1 MDRAQPSEGWDIC
14 STHIKHTI
22 GSIMKEF
29 WRFIKFVLF
38 SISAGVIEIVS
49 FALLSELTPLKEW
62 ISYIISVVLSVIW
75 NFTFNRK
82 FTFKSANNIPIA
94 MLKVALF
101 YVAFIPLTAL
111 LEKFLTEDWLWP
123 GILATA
129 INMVLNFI
137 LEFFYQR
144 YFVFGKSLDTNTKEA
159 IKDENKVEND

>member
-1 MDRAQPSEGWDIC
+1 
-14 STHIKHTI
+14 
-22 GSIMKEF
+22 MKEF

-38 SISAGVIEIVS
+38 SISAGVIETVS

-101 YVAFIPLTAL
+101 YVVFIPLTAL
-111 LEKFLTEDWLWP
+111 LEKFLTEDLLWP

-144 YFVFGKSLDTNTKEA
+144 YFVFGKSLDSNTKEA

>member
-1 MDRAQPSEGWDIC
+1 
-14 STHIKHTI
+14 
-22 GSIMKEF
+22 MKEF

-49 FALLSELTPLKEW
+49 FALLSELTLLKEW

-111 LEKFLTEDWLWP
+111 LEKFLTEDLLWP
-123 GILATA
+123 GLLATA

>member
-1 MDRAQPSEGWDIC
+1 
-14 STHIKHTI
+14 
-22 GSIMKEF
+22 MKEF

-62 ISYIISVVLSVIW
+62 ISYIISVVLSVVW

-111 LEKFLTEDWLWP
+111 LEKFLTEDLLWP

-144 YFVFGKSLDTNTKEA
+144 YFVFGKSLDSITKEA

>member
-1 MDRAQPSEGWDIC
+1 
-14 STHIKHTI
+14 
-22 GSIMKEF
+22 MKEF

-49 FALLSELTPLKEW
+49 FALLSKLTHLKEW

-101 YVAFIPLTAL
+101 YVVFIPLTAL
-111 LEKFLTEDWLWP
+111 LEKFLTEDLLWP

-144 YFVFGKSLDTNTKEA
+144 YFVFGKSLDSNTKET
-159 IKDENKVEND
+159 IKDENKVDND

>member
-1 MDRAQPSEGWDIC
+1 
-14 STHIKHTI
+14 
-22 GSIMKEF
+22 MKEF

-101 YVAFIPLTAL
+101 YVVFIPLTAL
-111 LEKFLTEDWLWP
+111 LEKFLTEDLLWP
-123 GILATA
+123 GLLATA

-144 YFVFGKSLDTNTKEA
+144 YFVFGKSIDSNTKVETTNVQ
-159 IKDENKVEND
+159 KEENN

>member
-1 MDRAQPSEGWDIC
+1 
-14 STHIKHTI
+14 
-22 GSIMKEF
+22 MKEF

-111 LEKFLTEDWLWP
+111 LEKFLTEDLLWP

-129 INMVLNFI
+129 INMVFNFI

-144 YFVFGKSLDTNTKEA
+144 YFVFGKSLDSNTKEA

>member
-1 MDRAQPSEGWDIC
+1 
-14 STHIKHTI
+14 
-22 GSIMKEF
+22 MKEF
-29 WRFIKFVLF
+29 WRFLKFVLF

-101 YVAFIPLTAL
+101 YVVFIPLTAL
-111 LEKFLTEDWLWP
+111 LEKFLTEDLLWP

-144 YFVFGKSLDTNTKEA
+144 YFVFGKSLDSNTKEA

>member
-1 MDRAQPSEGWDIC
+1 
-14 STHIKHTI
+14 
-22 GSIMKEF
+22 MKEF

-101 YVAFIPLTAL
+101 YVVFIPLTAL
-111 LEKFLTEDWLWP
+111 LEKFLTEDLLWP

-144 YFVFGKSLDTNTKEA
+144 YFVFGKSLESNTNEA

>member
-1 MDRAQPSEGWDIC
+1 
-14 STHIKHTI
+14 
-22 GSIMKEF
+22 MKEF

-101 YVAFIPLTAL
+101 YVPFIPLTAL
-111 LEKFLTEDWLWP
+111 LEKFLTEDLLWP

-144 YFVFGKSLDTNTKEA
+144 YFVFGKSLDSNTKEA

>member
-1 MDRAQPSEGWDIC
+1 
-14 STHIKHTI
+14 
-22 GSIMKEF
+22 MKEF
-29 WRFIKFVLF
+29 WRFLKFVLF

-49 FALLSELTPLKEW
+49 FALLSELTTLKEW

-101 YVAFIPLTAL
+101 YVVFIPLTAL
-111 LEKFLTEDWLWP
+111 LEKFLTEDLLWP

-144 YFVFGKSLDTNTKEA
+144 YFVFGKSLDSNTKEA
-159 IKDENKVEND
+159 IKDENKLDDD

>member
-1 MDRAQPSEGWDIC
+1 
-14 STHIKHTI
+14 
-22 GSIMKEF
+22 MKEF

-49 FALLSELTPLKEW
+49 FSLLSELTPLKEW
-62 ISYIISVVLSVIW
+62 ISYIISVVLSVVW

-101 YVAFIPLTAL
+101 YVVFIPLTAL
-111 LEKFLTEDWLWP
+111 LEKFLTEDLLWP
-123 GILATA
+123 GLLATA

-144 YFVFGKSLDTNTKEA
+144 FFVFGKSLDTNTKEA
-159 IKDENKVEND
+159 IKDENKVENVS